1 MAQKVTYAE
10 QIIKKV
16 KQAQDPEQL
25 DYLNIDNNI
34 HDGYV
39 IVQYQKLELEERVLV
54 DEKITMCLPKD
65 FQLMKP
71 ELVDIKY
78 PGEDQPEFVYT
89 NEKTTVNMTFS
100 LEKEHISNEAIESL
114 RDALAEQMQQL
125 YPDSPIADQEI
136 IEAGRKRVAC
146 FSFEVPL
153 LDEPAYNVMF
163 FMALKE
169 GLLIGSFNCSV
180 YDKKEWRPIV
190 KQLLTTI
197 RENTLEKIE

>member
-16 KQAQDPEQL
+16 KQAQDLEQL

-39 IVQYQKLELEERVLV
+39 IVQYQKLELEERALV

-163 FMALKE
+163 FMALTE

>member
-39 IVQYQKLELEERVLV
+39 IVQYQKLELEERALV

>member
-39 IVQYQKLELEERVLV
+39 IVQYQKLELEERALV

-163 FMALKE
+163 FMALTE

>member
-39 IVQYQKLELEERVLV
+39 IVQYKKLELEERALV